1 LGGWKNEESYP
12 TRADTGRFYALSFM
26 WTNAPGQN
34 NNTSRVVPAALA
46 LEAKGEAGLVQR
58 HTRKWPNEWP
68 QAHVVRPAP
77 VASAIMMRWSRW
89 ACFNFNSGASVG
101 RLCVLL
107 RLRPPYGR
115 WWCAFRSATC
125 RATATVK
132 LVLTPPPACLPA
144 GGYVEKA
151 VDAAATRSADQV
163 SRRPA
168 RTGRRCAAAACMCG
182 RLQRGTR
189 ARRSDDG
196 RPRQNGGG
204 RDAVACERANEN
216 LLPPVPRSYR
226 VGGRDR
232 AAPRGAGSGW
242 LLLVW
247 MSRLRPCESGPDRIL
262 PCNTVALVPARHAHV
277 EYYYSCIVSILAVAK
292 YSKRRHVR
300 RRGGYGRGGR

>member
-1 LGGWKNEESYP
+1 MGPCCRVSCRFAAGRSVVSGSNAGRRVLGGWKNEESYP

-115 WWCAFRSATC
+115 WCAFRSATC

-132 LVLTPPPACLPA
+132 LVLTPPPACRCRWLCGK
-144 GGYVEKA
+144 GGRCRGHSISRPGVQAASKDRQ
-151 VDAAATRSADQV
+151 VLCSCRVHVQKAATRGTHGGATTDGHGKT
-163 SRRPA
+163 A
-168 RTGRRCAAAACMCG
+168 GE
-182 RLQRGTR
+182 GTR
-189 ARRSDDG
+189 CS
-196 RPRQNGGG
+196 
-204 RDAVACERANEN
+204 
-216 LLPPVPRSYR
+216 L
-226 VGGRDR
+226 
-232 AAPRGAGSGW
+232 
-242 LLLVW
+242 
-247 MSRLRPCESGPDRIL
+247 
-262 PCNTVALVPARHAHV
+262 
-277 EYYYSCIVSILAVAK
+277 
-292 YSKRRHVR
+292 
-300 RRGGYGRGGR
+300 